1 MKKKNYTVECRN
13 LEDLIEIYNHNLDI
27 WDKRFRKLKRKT
39 TRLSLV
45 VGVLTIA
52 EYMLLCWW
60 YESKTYSKSG
70 VKKEG

>member
-52 EYMLLCWW
+52 EYMLALFWFF
-60 YESKTYSKSG
+60 S
-70 VKKEG
+70 

>member
-52 EYMLLCWW
+52 EYLLALFWFF
-60 YESKTYSKSG
+60 S
-70 VKKEG
+70 